1 MSETTNPSFT
11 PRIALV
17 TGAGSGIGRA
27 TTLTLLRAGWSVVLS
42 GRRVERLNG
51 VIAEAQAA
59 QPDCLKRSAPALAAW
74 TCCSTTPAC
83 SRPPPRSRT

>member
-1 MSETTNPSFT
+1 MSETTTDTTPSS
-11 PRIALV
+11 RIALV

-51 VIAEAQAA
+51 VIAEA
-59 QPDCLKRSAPALAAW
+59 
-74 TCCSTTPAC
+74 
-83 SRPPPRSRT
+83 